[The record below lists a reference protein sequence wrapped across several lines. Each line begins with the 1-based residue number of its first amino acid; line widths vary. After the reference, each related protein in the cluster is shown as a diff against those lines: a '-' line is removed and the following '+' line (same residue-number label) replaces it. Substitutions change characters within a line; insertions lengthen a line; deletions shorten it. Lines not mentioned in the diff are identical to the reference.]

1 MEGLID
7 PNYKA
12 GNQAFLQALMARGSL
27 TYDEA
32 RPILAAIWNADAG
45 SQEHGEEEITE
56 EVFDNYINI
65 ARQAVSLFDYDIRR
79 ATHQKTKQNSYALIN
94 TTSDPQ
100 TQLATTF
107 TAEELAFIKRLLVA
121 IFESHNSP
129 RMEVMAI
136 TQMQAIKLARPRSR
150 PSQVNEG
157 EGTQA
162 PVDRGLKH
170 SEVEDVLAS
179 MVAGGWLEK
188 SRDGFYSLSP
198 RALLELRPWLIE
210 EFNSPDAEPNE
221 WQPIKTCAA
230 CKEII
235 TYGLRCAEPT
245 CNLRLHDICEDAF
258 WRSRGN
264 KNCPKCAREW
274 TGKNYVGERAVT
286 QTAAHQRRRAA
297 GGARRS
303 DADQETMRHPEPS
316 GRDSDDQGVDSDD
329 NS

>member
-1 MEGLID
+1 MEGLIG
-7 PNYKA
+7 PNYKV
-12 GNQAFLQALMARGSL
+12 GNQAFLQALMARGTL

-32 RPILAAIWNADAG
+32 RPILAAIWNADDG
-45 SQEHGEEEITE
+45 SQEHDEEEITE
-56 EVFDNYINI
+56 EIFEEYINL
-65 ARQAVSLFDYDIRR
+65 ARQAVSLFDYEVRR
-79 ATHQKTKQNSYALIN
+79 ATHQKTKEHLYALIN

-107 TAEELAFIKRLLVA
+107 TADELAFIKRLLVA

-150 PSQVNEG
+150 PSQAHDE
-157 EGTQA
+157 ESTQV
-162 PVDRGLKH
+162 PTDRGLKH
-170 SEVEDVLAS
+170 SEVEDVLAN
-179 MVAGGWLEK
+179 MTAGGWLEK
-188 SRDGFYSLSP
+188 SREGFYSLSP

-210 EFNSPDAEPNE
+210 EFNSPDAEPDE

-235 TYGLRCAEPT
+235 TYGLRCAEPL

-264 KNCPKCAREW
+264 NNCPKCARAW

-286 QTAAHQRRRAA
+286 KTDAHERRRTA

-303 DADQETMRHPEPS
+303 NAAEETTRHAQPNE
-316 GRDSDDQGVDSDD
+316 GDSDDQGVDSDD